1 MLADTIACGSPRP
14 GFMASSAKRLLRAG
28 WSLLIAIV
36 CVVPACSPPA
46 RSPDV
51 FPDGRSDEST
61 LEVASDLPA
70 SANLDED
77 FALWRETY
85 ELTRSASSDSICIAK
100 ADAIASEAETQWLLG
115 DREQAEVLWGEAFD
129 LLSGTCA
136 DTILV
141 EPVRPPD
148 SR

>member
-1 MLADTIACGSPRP
+1 MVADTIANGLPRP
-14 GFMASSAKRLLRAG
+14 RFPASSAQRLLRTG
-28 WSLLIAIV
+28 WTLLLAIV

-51 FPDGRSDEST
+51 YPDSRSDESA
-61 LEVASDLPA
+61 LEAASGLPA
-70 SANLDED
+70 SVNLDEN

-85 ELTRSASSDSICIAK
+85 ELTRSTSADSICIAK